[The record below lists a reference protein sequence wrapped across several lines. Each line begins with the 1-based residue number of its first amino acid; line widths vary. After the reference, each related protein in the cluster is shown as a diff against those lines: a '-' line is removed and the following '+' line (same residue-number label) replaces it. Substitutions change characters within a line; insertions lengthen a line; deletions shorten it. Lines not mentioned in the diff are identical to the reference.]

1 MTGFFDWSILAGL
14 GAGLVFGFGTV
25 MLTRYVL
32 RTLSTHIE
40 ADVAAEE
47 DFYPPVSLLITNS
60 GRLDWVVFAVQI
72 SMTLLVFHFA
82 GVSTT
87 AFAMAL
93 FCMVSLTLA
102 HVDIRTGLLPDALT
116 LPLLGLGLLEQ
127 GVSGWSAL
135 IYAVAGGL
143 VAYGLLRLV
152 FGLFHWKTG
161 RAGMGF
167 GDFKLA
173 AAIGA
178 WVGVQAV
185 PTVLLIAS
193 LSGVVFGLLAR
204 CFRYLPAGNAFPFGP
219 FLAVAGILTLLWT
232 RMFS

>member
-1 MTGFFDWSILAGL
+1 MTGFFEWNILAGL
-14 GAGLVFGFGTV
+14 GVGLVFGFGTV
-25 MLTRYVL
+25 VMTRYVL
-32 RTLSTHIE
+32 RNLSMHIE
-40 ADVAAEE
+40 VDGAIEE

-72 SMTLLVFHFA
+72 SMTLMVFHFA
-82 GVSTT
+82 GVSIA
-87 AFAMAL
+87 AFAMAF

-127 GVSGWSAL
+127 GLLGWSAL
-135 IYAVAGGL
+135 IYAIAGAL
-143 VAYGLLRLV
+143 LAYGLLRLV

-178 WVGVQAV
+178 WVGVTAV

-193 LSGVVFGLLAR
+193 LSGVAFGLLAR

-219 FLAVAGILTLLWT
+219 FLSVAGILTLLWT